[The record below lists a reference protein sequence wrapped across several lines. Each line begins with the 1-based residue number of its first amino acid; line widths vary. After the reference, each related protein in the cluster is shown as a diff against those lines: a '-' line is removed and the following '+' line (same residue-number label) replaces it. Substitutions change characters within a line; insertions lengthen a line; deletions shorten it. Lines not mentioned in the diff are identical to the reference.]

1 MQIEDVA
8 KKLKGSF
15 PLYAKNILRIV
26 TKTGEIT
33 PLKLNPGQVAI
44 HQQLEA
50 QLKETGRIR
59 ALVLKARQ
67 VGIST
72 YVEGRFFW
80 RITQTRNANA
90 FVLSH
95 LAESTN
101 SIFNMVR
108 FFYDQVPHPAFKPP
122 ISSQSAQTLVFD
134 GLNSR
139 YRVGTARSTQTGR
152 GQTNRFVH
160 GSEVAFYPQGADIV
174 AGLLQTVG
182 AEGSEVI
189 LESTANGSGG
199 WFYDQCMKSLRGET
213 EWIVCFVPWFWMPE
227 YQRKPDP
234 YFEATPEEY
243 KLAQQYKLTDAQLC
257 FRRAKL
263 DELGSSDLFKQE
275 YPSTPLES
283 FLTSGRCFVED
294 AALKDAELECY
305 TEDFRGDLRS
315 GELAPHSH
323 GPYKEWSAPLRDES
337 YVIGVDVAE
346 GLAYGDY
353 SCAQVLDS
361 MGRQVACWHGHI
373 DPFQWGDVIASLG
386 QRFNTAYVIV
396 ERNNHGLTTLRRL
409 QETGYPSLFVE
420 SSVDNAYGDRLTKR
434 GGFLTTS
441 KTKPLIIDN
450 LAALLRQ
457 GESGIA
463 DQELVNELRTYV
475 IDEKGSYNSQQ
486 GCYDDRVIAFAIA
499 LHGLV
504 SMPRPRGNIIQ
515 KRYTS
520 VDSVAGY

>member
-1 MQIEDVA
+1 MKIEDA
-8 KKLKGSF
+8 ARILKADF
-15 PLYAKNILRIV
+15 PLYAEKILKVI
-26 TKTGEIT
+26 TKEGEVR
-33 PLKLNPGQVAI
+33 PFVLNPGQIAV
-44 HQQLEA
+44 HKQLEN
-50 QLKETGRIR
+50 QLEETGRIR
-59 ALVLKARQ
+59 ALCLKARQ

-72 YVEGRFFW
+72 YVEGRYFW

-101 SIFNMVR
+101 SIFNMVKH
-108 FFYDQVPHPAFKPP
+108 FYENVPHPAFKPP
-122 ISSQSAQTLVFD
+122 LSSQSAQTLAFD

-182 AEGSEVI
+182 GQGSEVI
-189 LESTANGSGG
+189 LESTANGAGG

-213 EWIVCFVPWFWMPE
+213 EWVVCFVPWFWMPE
-227 YQRKPDP
+227 YQRKPSP

-243 KLAQQYKLTDAQLC
+243 KIAQMYNLSDAQLC
-257 FRRAKL
+257 FRRAKI
-263 DELGSSDLFKQE
+263 DELGGTDLFKQE
-275 YPSTPLES
+275 YPSNPLES

-294 AALKDAELECY
+294 SALRSAESECY
-305 TEDFRGDLRS
+305 THDFRGDFRNGALS
-315 GELAPHSH
+315 SHSH
-323 GPYKEWSAPLRDES
+323 GPYKEWYPPSQDES
-337 YVIGVDVAE
+337 YCIGVDVAE
-346 GLAYGDY
+346 GLSYGDY

-361 MGRQVACWHGHI
+361 LGRQVACWHGHI
-373 DPFQWGDVIASLG
+373 DPFEWGNVVKELG
-386 QRFNTAYVIV
+386 QRFNNAYVIV
-396 ERNNHGLTTLRRL
+396 ERNNHGLTTLRRM
-409 QETGYPSLFVE
+409 QEISYPNLFVE
-420 SSVDNAYGDRLTKR
+420 SSVDNAYGDKLTKR

-450 LAALLRQ
+450 LAAILRQ

-475 IDEKGSYNSQQ
+475 IDDKGSFNSQS
-486 GCYDDRVIAFAIA
+486 GCYDDRVMAFAIA
-499 LHGLV
+499 LHGLA
-504 SMPRPRGNIIQ
+504 SMPRPRANIIQ
-515 KRYTS
+515 KRFKS
-520 VDSVAGY
+520 IDAVAGY